1 MNCTKDACQKED
13 ANARMMLLE
22 ILLSAE
28 SATLFLFFHEDAQSA
43 TLIPFLFHE
52 EAGL

>member
-13 ANARMMLLE
+13 ANARVMLLE

-28 SATLFLFFHEDAQSA
+28 SATLFLFFFMKMHRA
-43 TLIPFLFHE
+43 LH
-52 EAGL
+52 